1 VTGNR
6 VAQNIANIKKRVEIA
21 ARKSGRSLQEI
32 KVLGVTKNVST
43 DDIFMAM
50 DEKILDFAENKV
62 QEFLRKYDIF
72 SRSCK
77 WHFIGRLQTNKV
89 KYIIDKVE
97 LIHSVDRLDLLDE
110 INKRASTLGKKMNIL
125 VQVNISGEATKT
137 GLAESDLF
145 EFLKEASM
153 YPNVKIKGLMT
164 MAPYYDKPEEA
175 RSIFRE
181 MFQLAIDIKAKKK
194 DNISMDFLSM
204 GMSNDF
210 EVAIEE
216 GANIVRL
223 GSAIF
228 K

>member
-1 VTGNR
+1 MGNR
-6 VAQNIANIKKRVEIA
+6 VAQNIVNIRKRVEIA
-21 ARKSGRSLQEI
+21 ARKSGRSFEDI

-43 DDIFMAM
+43 ENILMAM

-72 SRSCK
+72 SRSCN

-89 KYIIDKVE
+89 KYIIDKVD

-110 INKRASTLGKKMNIL
+110 ISKRASFLGKSMNIL
-125 VQVNISGEATKT
+125 VQVNISGEATKS
-137 GLAESDLF
+137 GLAERDLF
-145 EFLKEASM
+145 EFLKEASA

-164 MAPYYDKPEEA
+164 MAPYYNKPEEA
-175 RSIFRE
+175 RWIFRE
-181 MFQLAIDIKAKKK
+181 MFQLSIDLKAKKK